1 MKQKTL
7 RAGII
12 GSGFAAKFHYDAML
26 RVYTAKV
33 EIVGAYS
40 RSSENLAA
48 FTSVRK
54 LKAFDSI
61 ESLIESSD
69 VLHICT
75 PPVTHEPLVLAALE
89 QDKHVIVEKPFT
101 GYFGDGTE
109 TFNGDSFSREKGLV
123 HTLQSISRMLEA

>member
-40 RSSENLAA
+40 RSQKILQHSLQHENL
-48 FTSVRK
+48 K
-54 LKAFDSI
+54 PSI
-61 ESLIESSD
+61 
-69 VLHICT
+69 
-75 PPVTHEPLVLAALE
+75 A
-89 QDKHVIVEKPFT
+89 
-101 GYFGDGTE
+101 
-109 TFNGDSFSREKGLV
+109 
-123 HTLQSISRMLEA
+123 